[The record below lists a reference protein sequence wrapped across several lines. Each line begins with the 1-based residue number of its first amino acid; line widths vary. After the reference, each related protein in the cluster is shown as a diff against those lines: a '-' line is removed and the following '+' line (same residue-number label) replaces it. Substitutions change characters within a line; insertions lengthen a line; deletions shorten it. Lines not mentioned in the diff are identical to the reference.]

1 MTRYERDG
9 DMELIISDGHL
20 IKRDGQKLSMEFFKS
35 AEGEKMKKIWE
46 LLNAPAFPKKTRSK
60 KKMTKIEWYVIEYK
74 NDAGN
79 DVTEHYPTALARTL
93 AGIKLKRRGIAFT
106 KSHRV
111 ANVE

>member
-1 MTRYERDG
+1 MTRYERRG
-9 DMELIISDGHL
+9 NMELIISGGHL
-20 IKRDGQKLSMEFFKS
+20 IKRDENKLSMEFFKN
-35 AEGEKMKKIWE
+35 AEGEKMKKLWE

-60 KKMTKIEWYVIEYK
+60 KKMKKIEWYVIEYK

-79 DVTEHYPTALARTL
+79 DVTEHYPTALAMTL
-93 AGIKLKRRGIAFT
+93 AGLKLKRRGIAFT